1 MSKFLGPVHFW
12 LYRKIQFQES
22 LIDAL
27 ISCAVQKGW
36 NDEDLTRFSCPDRR
50 QLDEI
55 IDETNIHGWLQ
66 TRIQDAET
74 RYASLVLY
82 LAGSDETRLKVLEQA
97 AGDFGAAQNLQAATA
112 PEAFH
117 RLDDLLLDG
126 MPCDQ
131 INRVSHSSDD
141 VITWIQS
148 ADIHSDYWQGHGQW
162 YYLLRQAL
170 IAGLL
175 SHPDYSFLH
184 KEDGSFHIV
193 KKAA

>member
-12 LYRKIQFQES
+12 LYHKIQFQES

-27 ISCAVQKGW
+27 SSCAVQKGW

-175 SHPDYSFLH
+175 SHTDYSFLH

>member
-175 SHPDYSFLH
+175 SHTDYLFLH

>member
-27 ISCAVQKGW
+27 ISYAVQEGW
-36 NDEDLTRFSCPDRR
+36 NDEDLTRYSCQDRR

-66 TRIQDAET
+66 ARIQDAEK
-74 RYASLVLY
+74 RYAALVLH
-82 LAGSDETRLKVLEQA
+82 LVGSDETRLSALKQA
-97 AGDFGAAQNLQAATA
+97 AVAFGATQNLSASTA

-131 INRVSHSSDD
+131 INRVSQSSDD
-141 VITWIQS
+141 AITWIQS
-148 ADIHSDYWQGHGQW
+148 ADIHSVYWQDRGHW
-162 YYLLRQAL
+162 YYQLRQAL
-170 IAGLL
+170 ITGLL
-175 SHPDYSFLH
+175 SHTSYSFLQ